1 MTNRFAFG
9 ALLLLSTGL
18 VAPAALAQQTGTTPP
33 ASPGTE
39 GPPIGADA
47 DAEANADAQPDDP
60 VAEPPEE
67 IEVSAPGVD
76 PTPEGEEIVVVGERG
91 PRNLVRNAPQVL
103 SVLSTEDIARTGE
116 GDIAGALQRV
126 TGLSVVGGGF
136 VYVRGLGDRYSLSLL
151 NGSPL
156 PSPEPLRRVVPLDIF
171 PTSIIASAVVQKSFS
186 PNYPGEFGGGVIN
199 LTTQATPRED
209 FLEIS
214 GSIGGDTFT
223 TFSLGYTYF
232 GSDTDF
238 LGFDDGTRDTPGF
251 VNTAGQNGQVV
262 GSQNVTQLS
271 NASTTLLQT
280 NRNLPANWS
289 VGLSAGASTPVF
301 GDGELGFI
309 FNAGLSN
316 SWLTRQALQ
325 QNAGAEGGLITDFT
339 TVLTDNRVVLNGLLG
354 IGLEIGEHRFR
365 LTNLYIHDTVK
376 QGRLSSGFDV
386 GTAIDPDPNAPDP
399 LIRQG
404 TYFFERELYDLQG
417 VAEFDFGDVD
427 LDLRGTYARTLRKS
441 PYERDFSYQYDA
453 GIGDYVNRLSGGF
466 EFATISFS
474 DLDEQVLA
482 GGADLSVTRIF
493 NAPIN
498 FTIGYAY
505 NDTQRD
511 STRYTFRYQTPNGN
525 RLPDA
530 VGQLR
535 PDYLLSD
542 FTIINNNIVLQ
553 PINVGGESFY
563 EADLTVHA
571 GYAMADIT
579 LSDTLLLSGG
589 VRYETATQ
597 TVGTGG
603 AFIPTNLEN
612 EYFLPAATL
621 TWNFQPDMQLRLHG
635 SRTIARPQFRELAPQ
650 QYQDFES
657 DRSFFGNP
665 LLTDS
670 ELTNAEARL
679 EWYFG
684 RNERVSLAGFFKQ
697 IDNPIEPVVGQNTS
711 AGDIL
716 VGFTN
721 APSATLYGA
730 EFEVQK
736 YFPLESLG
744 GFFATRRLL
753 LIGNYTYSK
762 SELSIGDELV
772 FSPIQPLSPDP
783 SNPITLQVPASLI
796 FRDGAPLTGQSEH
809 LVNVQIGIEDTESL
823 SQLTFLVNY
832 ASERVTN
839 RGLPGTPDFIEE
851 PGLSLDLVAR
861 QGFRFFG
868 ADAELKIEAR
878 NLLGQEYR
886 ERQTFADG
894 TVIDINS
901 YDRGT
906 SISGSLSLRF

>member
-1 MTNRFAFG
+1 M
-9 ALLLLSTGL
+9 LLLSSAL
-18 VAPAALAQQTGTTPP
+18 VTPAALAQQTGSAPQ
-33 ASPGTE
+33 ASPGTQ
-39 GPPIGADA
+39 GPPIGA
-47 DAEANADAQPDDP
+47 EADAQPGDAQ
-60 VAEPPEE
+60 AEQPEEE

-76 PTPEGEEIVVVGERG
+76 LTPEDQGFVVIGERG
-91 PRNLVRNAPQVL
+91 PQSIVRNAPQVL
-103 SVLSTEDIARTGE
+103 SILSSEDIARTGE

-171 PTSIIASAVVQKSFS
+171 PTSIIASALVQKSFS

-199 LTTQATPRED
+199 LTTQATPREP

-232 GSDTDF
+232 GSDTDI
-238 LGFDDGTRDTPGF
+238 LGFDDGTRTPPSF
-251 VNTAGQNGQVV
+251 ITAAGQSGQVI
-262 GSQNVTQLS
+262 GSQDATQLA
-271 NASTTLLQT
+271 NASTTVLQR
-280 NRNLPANWS
+280 NRNIPADWS
-289 VGLSAGASTPVF
+289 VGVSAGASTSVF

-316 SWLTRQALQ
+316 GWLTREARQ
-325 QNAGAEGGLITDFT
+325 QNAGPEGGLITDFT
-339 TVLTDNRVVLNGLLG
+339 TVLTDNRIVANGLLG

-386 GTAIDPDPNAPDP
+386 GVGTEDPNQPDP

-417 VAEFDFGDVD
+417 VAELDFGDVD

-453 GIGDYVNRLSGGF
+453 TIGDYLNRLSGGF
-466 EFATISFS
+466 ETATISFS

-482 GGADLSVTRIF
+482 GGADLSFARVLG
-493 NAPIN
+493 APIN
-498 FTIGYAY
+498 LTFGYAY
-505 NDTQRD
+505 TDTKRA

-525 RLPDA
+525 RLSDA

-542 FTIINNNIVLQ
+542 FTIVTNNIVLQ
-553 PINVGGESFY
+553 PLNVGGETFY

-571 GYAMADIT
+571 GYGMADID
-579 LSDTLLLSGG
+579 LAEGLLLSGG

-603 AFIPTNLEN
+603 AFFPTDLEN
-612 EYFLPAATL
+612 SYFLPAATL
-621 TWNFQPDMQLRLHG
+621 TWNFRPDMQLRLHG

-684 RNERVSLAGFFKQ
+684 RSERVSLSGFYKK

-721 APSATLYGA
+721 APTASLYGL

-736 YFPLESLG
+736 YIPLDSLG
-744 GFFATRRLL
+744 GFFDTRRLL

-783 SNPITLQVPASLI
+783 NNPINLQVPANLV

-809 LVNVQIGIEDTESL
+809 LVNLQVGIEDTESV
-823 SQLTFLVNY
+823 SQVTFLVNY

-839 RGLPGTPDFIEE
+839 RGLPGTPDFVEA
-851 PGLSLDLVAR
+851 PGLSFDIVAR
-861 QGFRFFG
+861 QGFRFLG
-868 ADAELKIEAR
+868 SDAELKVEAR
-878 NLLGQEYR
+878 NLLGEEYT
-886 ERQTFADG
+886 ERQTFEDG

-901 YDRGT
+901 YERGT
-906 SISGSLSLRF
+906 RFSASLSFRF